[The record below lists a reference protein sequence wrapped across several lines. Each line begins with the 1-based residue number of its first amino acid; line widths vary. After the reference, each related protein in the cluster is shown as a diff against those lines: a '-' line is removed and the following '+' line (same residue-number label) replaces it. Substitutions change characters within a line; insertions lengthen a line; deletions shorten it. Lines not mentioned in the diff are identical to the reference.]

1 MTPLMDH
8 EILEIDSIMKEN
20 LERHLIRTGFLP
32 IAYQGDTNR
41 FYRALEKFHR
51 KEKLEHLLQP
61 RGKITLEAVEH
72 LRNLPD
78 DKHERP

>member
-1 MTPLMDH
+1 MDR
-8 EILEIDSIMKEN
+8 EIIEIDSILKEN

-32 IAYQGDTNR
+32 FAYHGDTNR

-51 KEKLEHLLQP
+51 QERIEHLLQP
-61 RGKITLEAVEH
+61 RGKITLEALER

-78 DKHERP
+78 SRPR

>member
-1 MTPLMDH
+1 MDR
-8 EILEIDSIMKEN
+8 EIVEIDPIMKEN

-32 IAYQGDTNR
+32 VAYHGDLNR

-51 KEKLEHLLQP
+51 QEKLEHLLQP
-61 RGKITLEAVEH
+61 RGKISMEAVEI

-78 DKHERP
+78 DKNR